1 LEVLV
6 FAYGLGCP
14 RYAKAHR
21 IQADGARREL
31 LLRDEGDLVFAAM
44 ILMAD
49 EVEAGF
55 RHYFPGL
62 KFFLSHNVFG
72 RGEPR
77 GILSKTRFGGAEI
90 ESSCGKTK
98 VLPFGIPRW
107 RKRAGALMRLG

>member
-1 LEVLV
+1 LEILVLANG
-6 FAYGLGCP
+6 FSGPGK
-14 RYAKAHR
+14 AKTYR
-21 IQADGARREL
+21 LLADRAGRKL
-31 LLRDEGDLVFAAM
+31 LICNESDLVLAAM
-44 ILMAD
+44 VTVAD

-62 KFFLSHNVFG
+62 EFFLSHNVFG

-98 VLPFGIPRW
+98 VLRFGIPRW
-107 RKRAGALMRLG
+107 RKRAGALLRSA